1 MFYSPCSGAGNN
13 PPLLPLQSCVRD
25 REESCPETLVQM
37 KLFIPTKEIQEPLG
51 LVGSGG
57 GAKTGDKPGQEMP
70 E

>member
-1 MFYSPCSGAGNN
+1 
-13 PPLLPLQSCVRD
+13 
-25 REESCPETLVQM
+25 M

-57 GAKTGDKPGQEMP
+57 GAKTADKPGQEMP